1 MVSHNVSVSTGDACE
16 SQTEQVLGEERH
28 LPHYSSSYWL
38 FEAIVHWVTIS
49 DSLPWLCPP
58 LLGLAAGVV
67 DLHRSDSRGERQ
79 AGLV

>member
-1 MVSHNVSVSTGDACE
+1 MVSHNVSVSTDDACE
-16 SQTEQVLGEERH
+16 SQTEQVLREEGH
-28 LPHYSSSYWL
+28 LTLSNSYWL
-38 FEAIVHWVTIS
+38 FEAIVHWVMIS